1 MDKQDIIQKVLA
13 ARADREKALS
23 PYAAKS
29 DLCLRRNDYEYNF
42 FRRGYIRDCETVI
55 NLAQYNR
62 YGGKTQVF
70 SLHSNNDIS
79 TRALHVGL
87 VSRIAR
93 TVGEALGL
101 NAELIETIAIAH
113 DLGHAPFGHNGEK
126 WLDNASEGKGYRF
139 YHHIQSAR
147 YLDAIVHAN
156 IALPVIDGV
165 MCHNGEQLL
174 QVYRPN
180 QYSTRSFTQLE
191 DKLNLAYD
199 GKIKQEQLMPA
210 TLEGCL
216 VRLSDVIAY
225 LGKDRQ
231 DAHRLGLV
239 DEFDYCDNGLGVL
252 NHDIIRNVTEDV
264 IFNSYGRDCIAM
276 SDSTYAAL
284 IAAMKENYSKI
295 YLTGSTG
302 ISAQEEDNM
311 KEAFLQAYEF
321 VYNDAKNGQNI
332 LNKIY
337 YPYIYANKACVD
349 VYKSD
354 NKSHPERVAADFI
367 ASMCDKYFI
376 SFYNKYIGELQLPI
390 KDYFD

>member
-126 WLDNASEGKGYRF
+126 WLDNASKGKGYRHF
-139 YHHIQSAR
+139 
-147 YLDAIVHAN
+147 
-156 IALPVIDGV
+156 
-165 MCHNGEQLL
+165 
-174 QVYRPN
+174 
-180 QYSTRSFTQLE
+180 ST
-191 DKLNLAYD
+191 
-199 GKIKQEQLMPA
+199 
-210 TLEGCL
+210 
-216 VRLSDVIAY
+216 
-225 LGKDRQ
+225 
-231 DAHRLGLV
+231 
-239 DEFDYCDNGLGVL
+239 
-252 NHDIIRNVTEDV
+252 
-264 IFNSYGRDCIAM
+264 
-276 SDSTYAAL
+276 
-284 IAAMKENYSKI
+284 
-295 YLTGSTG
+295 
-302 ISAQEEDNM
+302 
-311 KEAFLQAYEF
+311 
-321 VYNDAKNGQNI
+321 
-332 LNKIY
+332 
-337 YPYIYANKACVD
+337 
-349 VYKSD
+349 
-354 NKSHPERVAADFI
+354 
-367 ASMCDKYFI
+367 AS
-376 SFYNKYIGELQLPI
+376 
-390 KDYFD
+390 

>member
-1 MDKQDIIQKVLA
+1 MDKQEVKQKVLSIK
-13 ARADREKALS
+13 ADKEKFLS
-23 PYAAKS
+23 PYAATEQI
-29 DLCLRRNDYEYNF
+29 CLRRQEYDYNF
-42 FRRGYIRDCETVI
+42 FRRGYIRDCETII

-93 TVGEALGL
+93 TIGDALNLNVG
-101 NAELIETIAIAH
+101 LIEAIALAH

-126 WLDNASEGKGYRF
+126 WLDKASSEKGYRF
-139 YHHIQSAR
+139 YHHIQGAR
-147 YLDAIVHAN
+147 YLDNIVHAN
-156 IALPVIDGV
+156 ISLPVIDGV
-165 MCHNGEQLL
+165 LCHNGEQLL

-180 QYSTRSFTQLE
+180 DCATRSFEQLQ
-191 DKLNLAYD
+191 DKLELAYS
-199 GKIKQEQLMPA
+199 GRLKQEQLMPA
-210 TLEGCL
+210 TVEGCL
-216 VRLSDVIAY
+216 VRLCDVIAY

-239 DEFDYCDNGLGVL
+239 NESDYCDSGIGVL

-264 IFNSYGRDCIAM
+264 ICNSYGKDCIAM
-276 SDSTYAAL
+276 SDRVYSAL
-284 IAAMKENYSKI
+284 LSAMKENYSKI

-302 ISAQEEDNM
+302 ISKQEAGNM
-311 KEAFLQAYEF
+311 QTAFKQAYEF
-321 VYNDAKNGQNI
+321 VYNDAKEGQNI

-337 YPYIYANKACVD
+337 YPYIYANKACVEE
-349 VYKSD
+349 YKME
-354 NKSHPERVAADFI
+354 NAAYPERVAADFI